1 MIPITKRK
9 ANFTLVALLLL
20 VSPAAFSKPDWI
32 SIEGLYDKLDKTQ
45 DITYLATIFFRCSA
59 LQSIMAGSIEKD
71 FGESQSD
78 TIAVYRDSAAKA
90 AQAGL
95 WAEEKKREERGV
107 KPRSDEELFSSAT
120 KTIEPMA
127 TEYML
132 WMNDNQ
138 LQTGDRIDEG
148 LKRELLFCSEIVES
162 L

>member
-1 MIPITKRK
+1 MVSIIKKKIHFP
-9 ANFTLVALLLL
+9 LVALLLL
-20 VSPAAFSKPDWI
+20 ISPAAFSKPDWI

-45 DITYLATIFFRCSA
+45 DTTYLATIFFRCSA
-59 LQSIMAGSIEKD
+59 LQFVMAGSIEKD
-71 FGESQSD
+71 FGESQID
-78 TIAVYRDSAAKA
+78 MIAVYRDSAAKA
-90 AQAGL
+90 SQAAL
-95 WAEEKKREERGV
+95 WAEKKKREERGA
-107 KPRSDEELFSSAT
+107 KPRSDEERFSSAE

-127 TEYML
+127 TEYVL